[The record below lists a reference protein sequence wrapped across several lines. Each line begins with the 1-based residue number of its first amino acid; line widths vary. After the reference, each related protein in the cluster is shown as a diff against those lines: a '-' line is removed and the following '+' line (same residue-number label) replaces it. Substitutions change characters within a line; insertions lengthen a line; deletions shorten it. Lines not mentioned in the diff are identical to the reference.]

1 MMNTIENLYQ
11 YSLKT
16 KSDDVRIRELE
27 DIEFRFEYI
36 LKKEDLTHLSISIVI
51 DRMQT
56 KGKKFNA
63 HAKMLEDDS
72 YEIVFCPHLLTLID
86 GLSIEL
92 TSKYKEFFSEI
103 DKKKFYDKNNRNK
116 LQSYIYE
123 YFINHIFYHELFHI
137 LRGHIK
143 YLHNAR
149 SLNIILEF
157 EENNQKNLDNLYL
170 EIDAAKYASINSLL
184 GEFELLENI
193 RKLGFS
199 FNEIFYIIFIS
210 VNELFYIFHLLNN
223 KPITRKGHPILLD
236 RIILFKDH
244 FMQILN
250 QNKIKNILEAGSIR
264 YDEINKLSELST
276 SIFIKKYN
284 LEDIFNNCDVVNI
297 IEEYSYFRR
306 DVQLDLYSYDIQVKS
321 PIWDTPL

>member
-1 MMNTIENLYQ
+1 MNTIEKLYQ
-11 YSLKT
+11 NSLKI
-16 KSDDVRIRELE
+16 KSDDTRIKELE
-27 DIEFRFEYI
+27 DIEFNFENI
-36 LKKEDLTHLSISIVI
+36 LKKEDLTHLNISIAI

-56 KGKKFNA
+56 KTEKFNA
-63 HAKMLEDDS
+63 HAKMLEDNS

-92 TSKYKEFFSEI
+92 TSKYKECFSNI
-103 DKKKFYDKNNRNK
+103 DKKKFYDKSNRNK
-116 LQSYIYE
+116 LQKYIYE
-123 YFINHIFYHELFHI
+123 YLLNHIFYHELFHI

-143 YLHNAR
+143 YLHNTK

-170 EIDAAKYASINSLL
+170 EIDADKYASINSVL

-193 RKLGFS
+193 RKLGFN

-210 VNELFYIFHLLNN
+210 MNELFYIFHLLNN

-244 FMQILN
+244 FMKVLN
-250 QNKIKNILEAGSIR
+250 QNIIKNILEAGNIR
-264 YDEINKLSELST
+264 YDEIDRLSELST
-276 SIFIKKYN
+276 AILIKKYN
-284 LEDIFNNCDVVNI
+284 LEDIFNNCDVVNML
-297 IEEYSYFRR
+297 EEYSYFRR
-306 DVQLDLYSYDIQVKS
+306 DVQLDSYSYDIQVKS
-321 PIWDTPL
+321 PIWNTQL

>member
-1 MMNTIENLYQ
+1 MNTIEKLYQ
-11 YSLKT
+11 NSLKI
-16 KSDDVRIRELE
+16 KSDDTRIKELE
-27 DIEFRFEYI
+27 DIESNFENI
-36 LKKEDLTHLSISIVI
+36 LKKEDLTHLNISIVI

-63 HAKMLEDDS
+63 HARMLEDNS

-92 TSKYKEFFSEI
+92 TSKYKECFSNI
-103 DKKKFYDKNNRNK
+103 DKKKFYDKSNRNK
-116 LQSYIYE
+116 LQKYINE
-123 YFINHIFYHELFHI
+123 YFLNHIFYHELFHI

-143 YLHNAR
+143 YLHNTK

-170 EIDAAKYASINSLL
+170 EIDADKYASINSVL

-193 RKLGFS
+193 RKLGFN

-210 VNELFYIFHLLNN
+210 MNELFYIFHLLNN

-244 FMQILN
+244 FMKVLN
-250 QNKIKNILEAGSIR
+250 QNIIKNILEAGNIR
-264 YDEINKLSELST
+264 YDEIDRLSELST
-276 SIFIKKYN
+276 AILIKKYN
-284 LEDIFNNCDVVNI
+284 LEDIFNTCDVVNML
-297 IEEYSYFRR
+297 EEYSYFRR
-306 DVQLDLYSYDIQVKS
+306 DVQLDSYSYDIQVKS

>member
-1 MMNTIENLYQ
+1 MIENLYNNL
-11 YSLKT
+11 LKI
-16 KSDDVRIRELE
+16 KSDDIRIKEL
-27 DIEFRFEYI
+27 DNIEFHFKNI
-36 LKKEDLTHLSISIVI
+36 LKKENLTNLNISIVI

-92 TSKYKEFFSEI
+92 TSKYKEYFSEI
-103 DKKKFYDKNNRNK
+103 NKKKFYDKNNRNK

-143 YLHNAR
+143 YLYNTN

-170 EIDAAKYASINSLL
+170 EIDADKYASINSVL

-193 RKLGFS
+193 RKLGFN
-199 FNEIFYIIFIS
+199 FNEIFHIIFMS
-210 VNELFYIFHLLNN
+210 MHELFYVFHLLNN
-223 KPITRKGHPILLD
+223 EPIKRQGHPILLD
-236 RIILFKDH
+236 RIILFNDH
-244 FMQILN
+244 FVKVLN
-250 QNKIKNILEAGSIR
+250 QNKIKYILEEGSIS
-264 YDEINKLSELST
+264 YDEINRLSELST

-284 LEDIFNNCDVVNI
+284 LEDIFYNCDVVNI
-297 IEEYSYFRR
+297 LEKYYYFLK
-306 DVQLDLYSYDIQVKS
+306 DVKLDLFSYKIEITQIKK
-321 PIWDTPL
+321 I

>member
-1 MMNTIENLYQ
+1 MNTIENLYQ
-11 YSLKT
+11 CSLKT
-16 KSDDVRIRELE
+16 KSDDARIKELE
-27 DIEFRFEYI
+27 DIESRFENI
-36 LKKEDLTHLSISIVI
+36 LKKENLTHLNISIVI

-72 YEIVFCPHLLTLID
+72 YETVFCPHLLTLID

-92 TSKYKEFFSEI
+92 TSKYKEYFSEI

-123 YFINHIFYHELFHI
+123 YLINHIFYHELFHI

-143 YLHNAR
+143 YLHNIM

-170 EIDAAKYASINSLL
+170 EIDADKYASINSVL
-184 GEFELLENI
+184 GEFELLEDI
-193 RKLGFS
+193 RKLGFN
-199 FNEIFYIIFIS
+199 FNETFHIIFIS
-210 VNELFYIFHLLNN
+210 MNELFYIFHSLNN

-244 FMQILN
+244 FMKVLN
-250 QNKIKNILEAGSIR
+250 QNIIKNILEAGNIR
-264 YDEINKLSELST
+264 YDEIDRLSELST
-276 SIFIKKYN
+276 AILIKKYN
-284 LEDIFNNCDVVNI
+284 LEDIFNNCNVINML
-297 IEEYSYFRR
+297 EEYSYFRR
-306 DVQLDLYSYDIQVKS
+306 DVQLDSYSYDIQVKS
-321 PIWDTPL
+321 PIWNTRL